1 TRSCKQRKLTSDG
14 IINEMNNLSQEWV
27 FSSLTDT
34 PTTQQRKQRKR
45 EQLII
50 DLFHI
55 IWTSDNWTIN
65 EIKAAQSFLNSTEQ
79 NNDVKLSFISAVF
92 MGTYFFFDPLKT
104 ELLIKYATHKDPH
117 IRTRALTGL
126 LFVLR
131 RYSRLLFCIPETTQH
146 FLQLTR
152 EKGFQK
158 ELIHFQ
164 LSVLSQN
171 TKDIEKKINNDI
183 LPAIKKSNQTVIDL
197 EQIND
202 LLNEDDIP
210 DSIINDEIKELHNKL
225 NDLMELHNNGADMSY
240 FSFSHLKKFPFFQS
254 PANWFLP
261 FSIDHSQL
269 DSNIISNNS
278 FVKFLL
284 ENNEMCDSD
293 KYSFCLMLSHLPQAQ
308 WDNMQDR
315 FKQQFGESM
324 PDQDISTDINIQRHY
339 VQDCYRFFMLYHNRT
354 GINNP
359 FESDPL
365 LLNNPL
371 FAPLFMDKDVLLR
384 IANFCYK
391 RKFWKQAADTYDFL
405 NQHYTLSQES
415 LQIFGYVLQKLNK
428 YDEALLCYEKS
439 SLINSESTWTL
450 KHMGTCYLKLEQ
462 YSKALHVYSRLMHF
476 FPDDQHSLLRYGECL
491 IHIGKHEKALE
502 VFYKSDY
509 LYPNHLS
516 TQEAIGW
523 CNLQIGNAQQACKYF
538 FNITAQKPT
547 YRHFLWAGNSY
558 WANKNIQNALHYYQ
572 QAAHMQPNHTFSFDK
587 ESKDILLGYGI
598 TDTDIQF
605 MLDII
610 NLSSTDLT

>member
-1 TRSCKQRKLTSDG
+1 MDNIYQECIAALEKKDLSCALHHLDILIDAAHDWNLQNEKNVILDNYKRLLQYYKNGTEDDRRQDLYYSFIAKCWFLTNKTFRMIKEHDSSEEFFIQTRSCKQRKLTSDG

-391 RKFWKQAADTYDFL
+391 RKFG
-405 NQHYTLSQES
+405 NR
-415 LQIFGYVLQKLNK
+415 LQI
-428 YDEALLCYEKS
+428 
-439 SLINSESTWTL
+439 
-450 KHMGTCYLKLEQ
+450 
-462 YSKALHVYSRLMHF
+462 
-476 FPDDQHSLLRYGECL
+476 
-491 IHIGKHEKALE
+491 
-502 VFYKSDY
+502 
-509 LYPNHLS
+509 
-516 TQEAIGW
+516 
-523 CNLQIGNAQQACKYF
+523 
-538 FNITAQKPT
+538 PT
-547 YRHFLWAGNSY
+547 IF
-558 WANKNIQNALHYYQ
+558 
-572 QAAHMQPNHTFSFDK
+572 
-587 ESKDILLGYGI
+587 
-598 TDTDIQF
+598 
-605 MLDII
+605 
-610 NLSSTDLT
+610 